1 MEEIVVYGA
10 KQPCAFCVQMPSA
23 KDTAE
28 WLQEAL
34 TRRLGKRIVV
44 RYVDIEG
51 PLSETEKN
59 WAERILAGEYFYP
72 LIVYQNQVIGE
83 GNPKLSEIE
92 KYIINDII

>member
-44 RYVDIEG
+44 RYVDIEVLFLKQKKTG
-51 PLSETEKN
+51 RNEFWLEN
-59 WAERILAGEYFYP
+59 IFIL
-72 LIVYQNQVIGE
+72 
-83 GNPKLSEIE
+83 
-92 KYIINDII
+92 